1 MLSYIS
7 YNNITVLYI
16 KVLYIK
22 VLYIKVLLITIY
34 NVRGKGCQNFQDEML
49 TMSHD

>member
-1 MLSYIS
+1 MLSNIS
-7 YNNITVLYI
+7 YNN
-16 KVLYIK
+16 IK

-49 TMSHD
+49 TMPHD

>member
-1 MLSYIS
+1 MLSNIS
-7 YNNITVLYI
+7 YNNI